1 MSPKPAPGAPNA
13 VRGIVIVVAAGL
25 LGLFLL
31 ARGGTTGLV
40 SHDGSTPS
48 GGHVT
53 STTGNV
59 PTIAPAPTTVAP
71 SATKAPADV
80 SVAVFNATGGAVT
93 NAAGDAKAKLT
104 PLGYNQI
111 SIADAPQAE
120 KASAVYYADG
130 YQANAQAIAGAL
142 GFDPGSVKAAAG
154 APNSPGAG
162 QGASVV
168 VVIGTDTASGQG

>member
-40 SHDGSTPS
+40 SHDEVASSGS
-48 GGHVT
+48 HVT

-59 PTIAPAPTTVAP
+59 PTIAPTPTTVAP

-80 SVAVFNATGGAVT
+80 SVAIFNATGGAVT
-93 NAAGDAKAKLT
+93 SAAGDAKAKLT

-111 SIADAPQAE
+111 SIADAPEAT
-120 KASAVYYADG
+120 KASTVYYADG

-142 GFDPGSVKAAAG
+142 GIDPSAVKSSAG
-154 APNSPGAG
+154 APSNPGVG

-168 VVIGTDTASGQG
+168 VVIGTDAASGHG